1 MSFGI
6 NDVSKERLTDINR
19 HIDEQ
24 KQKNDEYYKQVTQ
37 ERIAE
42 RKKQIV
48 ELERE
53 LSCLSE

>member
-1 MSFGI
+1 MGFDL
-6 NDVSKERLTDINR
+6 NNVSKEKLADIDR
-19 HIDEQ
+19 RIDEQ
-24 KQKNDEYYKQVTQ
+24 KKLNDEYYKQVTQ

-42 RKKQIV
+42 RKKQIA